1 MPSKKRKRGR
11 MVNTDYSDQEDIPE
25 ADSYSPA
32 LNENGDFWSISAMR
46 IGIVSLERLNYAN
59 LSGGC
64 FTHYV
69 RRRVIFSQNSANDFC
84 REASSLPEVDIN
96 ELQFKLIHML
106 APSGGSRPRGMHD
119 QESRPPSLANKFNV
133 RVAKYKRFQRLFQN
147 NRRKLASHLLDGTF
161 LDQFKGNVDEATA
174 HRQNTLSSRPLLP
187 TIEEAAG
194 SDTPGV
200 SITQPILAEEVAR
213 ELKAARPSAAGPDG
227 LKMLYL
233 QKLKAADFASL
244 FNIWLAHHN
253 RVCVSDFKAE
263 NQVSIQRCINGSI
276 ANLVRVAHEYRSGN
290 RDRQG
295 FRIPFLLNSL
305 PSWYGGLQDSK
316 SRLKGNS

>member
-1 MPSKKRKRGR
+1 

-32 LNENGDFWSISAMR
+32 LNE
-46 IGIVSLERLNYAN
+46 
-59 LSGGC
+59 
-64 FTHYV
+64 
-69 RRRVIFSQNSANDFC
+69 
-84 REASSLPEVDIN
+84 
-96 ELQFKLIHML
+96 LIHML

-174 HRQNTLSSRPLLP
+174 HPQNTLSSRPLLP

-263 NQVSIQRCINGSI
+263 SVELGMKAYI
-276 ANLVRVAHEYRSGN
+276 LK
-290 RDRQG
+290 DRLL
-295 FRIPFLLNSL
+295 FRLHQI
-305 PSWYGGLQDSK
+305 K
-316 SRLKGNS
+316 SAFSVV